1 MATLAQGTQIFF
13 IDPDSVSSE
22 KIVQITCPK
31 SIDPGTPSTDEHDT
45 TNLCS
50 DAKEKFIGLTDWGTA
65 NIVINFSEDDDSHK
79 RLVELSE
86 EVPRATISFV
96 IGLPD
101 PTKSVDQQ
109 IQPTLDENG
118 EFVLSTDRGWRRFRG
133 QVKSVSNPFEAGNV
147 LEATVEIGITK
158 RDKTLF
164 RGRAQ

>member
-1 MATLAQGTQIFF
+1 MATLAQGTELFF
-13 IDPDSVSSE
+13 IDPDTVSSE
-22 KIVQITCPK
+22 KIIKIACPK
-31 SIDPGTPSTDEHDT
+31 SIDPGTPATDEHDT

-50 DAKEKFIGLTDWGTA
+50 EAKEKFIGLTDWGTA
-65 NIVINFSEDDDSHK
+65 NIVVNFDEDIDSHK

-86 EVPRATISFV
+86 EVPRATLDFV

-101 PTKSVDQQ
+101 PAKAVNQQ
-109 IQPTLDENG
+109 IQPTLDGNG
-118 EFVLSTDRGWRRFRG
+118 AWVLSVDRGWRRFKG

-164 RGRAQ
+164 RGRA